1 MELIIGRSR
10 LMTRFEDL
18 WAVFLLFPTMRPE
31 RVESVEAEV
40 KADMEKKNKENK

>member
-1 MELIIGRSR
+1 
-10 LMTRFEDL
+10 
-18 WAVFLLFPTMRPE
+18 MRPE